1 MPVRLFAAVA
11 VAEADSLVPVL
22 AGVLSAVL
30 SAEPETLSLSGALL
44 LSTAALLAAVLWETE
59 AAVGTESAEPH
70 AASPSTKSSAAA
82 REVNFF
88 IMIHPFR
95 FILLSV

>member
-30 SAEPETLSLSGALL
+30 SAELETLSLSGALL
-44 LSTAALLAAVLWETE
+44 LSTAALLAAVLWETD
-59 AAVGTESAEPH
+59 AAVGTASVEPH
-70 AASPSTKSSAAA
+70 AAKLSTSTSAAA

-95 FILLSV
+95 YILLSV

>member
-11 VAEADSLVPVL
+11 VAEAASLVPVL

-30 SAEPETLSLSGALL
+30 SAEPETLSLSGML